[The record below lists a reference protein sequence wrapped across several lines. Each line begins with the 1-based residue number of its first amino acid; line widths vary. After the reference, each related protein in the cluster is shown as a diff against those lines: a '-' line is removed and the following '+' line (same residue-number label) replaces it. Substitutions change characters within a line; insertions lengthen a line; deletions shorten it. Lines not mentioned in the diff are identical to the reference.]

1 MSLSTCRWRSAL
13 NDSVALGYSAQ
24 GGFETTNWLRG
35 NSMQNCVQNVWK
47 DRSAATPQ
55 YYGTC
60 EDTSS
65 GEIALSASRD
75 GLLSHGR

>member
-1 MSLSTCRWRSAL
+1 M
-13 NDSVALGYSAQ
+13 ALGYSLLRQTAQ

-47 DRSAATPQ
+47 DPSAATPQ